1 MGALETFQK
10 YMGSGLVLIWFLFS
24 LVYLFFREKRKSRRI
39 LFVYVPVIL
48 LVLYFN
54 LLFTKFFFLFLG
66 DEIYF
71 RLCWLLPVVLVLA
84 YTVLSVLQELAGKKK
99 RVFAVAACLLIVVS
113 GKLVYSNPLFERAE
127 NIYHMPQEVVDI
139 CDAIEIEGRE
149 VMAAFPDE
157 FLLYVRQYSPLVR
170 MPYGRGD
177 TYDGFYR
184 LMNREEIDAD
194 ELAGYAKEWSCHYII
209 LPEKTVIMGS
219 LEKYGYEKLEPIDG
233 YVIYR
238 DTTQNFSVQAGEKI

>member
-24 LVYLFFREKRKSRRI
+24 LVYLFFREKRKPRRI

-54 LLFTKFFFLFLG
+54 PLFAKFFSFLG

-99 RVFAVAACLLIVVS
+99 RVFAVAACLLIVIS

-149 VMAAFPDE
+149 VMGGIP
-157 FLLYVRQYSPLVR
+157 
-170 MPYGRGD
+170 G
-177 TYDGFYR
+177 
-184 LMNREEIDAD
+184 
-194 ELAGYAKEWSCHYII
+194 
-209 LPEKTVIMGS
+209 
-219 LEKYGYEKLEPIDG
+219 
-233 YVIYR
+233 
-238 DTTQNFSVQAGEKI
+238 